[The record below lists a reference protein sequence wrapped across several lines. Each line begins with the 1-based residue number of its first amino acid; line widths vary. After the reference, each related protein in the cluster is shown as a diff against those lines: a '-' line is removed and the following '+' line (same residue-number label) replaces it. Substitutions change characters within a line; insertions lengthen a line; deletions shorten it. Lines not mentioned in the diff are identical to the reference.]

1 MNLAFIGLGRMGAG
15 MAQNLIKAGH
25 DVTVYNRTPDKTAG
39 FDRVAKSVKDACADA
54 QASSTMLSDDAALE
68 EVSSILLDAMPPGAI
83 HLSHSTISTAL
94 ARRLTQAHAE
104 RNQRFISAPV
114 FGRPDAAA
122 AKQLLVVAAGP
133 SEALTEAQP
142 IFDAI
147 GRQTVIAGPEPYQAN
162 AVKLCGNFM
171 IASMIETFAEAYS
184 TVAKSGVDR
193 LKFLEAITGLFR
205 SPVYENY
212 GKIIAEERF
221 EPAGFALR
229 LGLKDAKLALA
240 AAEEV
245 NAPMPFASIIR
256 DHLIAALAN
265 GQGEQ
270 DWSSFS
276 KMAARNAGL

>member
-1 MNLAFIGLGRMGAG
+1 VNIAFLGLGRMGSG
-15 MAQNLIKAGH
+15 MARNLIDAGH
-25 DVTVYNRTPDKTAG
+25 DVAVYNRTRNKTEG
-39 FDRVAKSVKDACADA
+39 FSKVAPSPAEAARAAEAVC
-54 QASSTMLSDDAALE
+54 TMLADDSALEDVAAAL
-68 EVSSILLDAMPPGAI
+68 LDSMRPGSL
-83 HLSHSTISTAL
+83 HVSHSTVGTSLI
-94 ARRLTQAHAE
+94 RRLAAAHAE
-104 RNQRFISAPV
+104 RGQRFISAPV

-122 AKQLLVVAAGP
+122 AKQLLIVAAGA
-133 SEALTEAQP
+133 SEAVAAARP

-147 GRQTVIAGPEPYQAN
+147 GRHTVIAGAEPYQAN

-171 IASMIETFAEAYS
+171 IASMIETFGEAYA
-184 TVAKSGVDR
+184 TIRKSGVEPH
-193 LKFLEAITGLFR
+193 KFLEAMTGLFR

-245 NAPMPFASIIR
+245 GAPMPFASIVR

-265 GQGEQ
+265 GQAEK

-276 KMAARNAGL
+276 KIAARNAGL